1 MTSETDPTV
10 TATTDP
16 MSDDLTTDGL
26 DAVAPA
32 EAPVAGPDDDSFALF
47 EGDEGRLDAA
57 QRRALVALLKHR
69 YVSPALQ
76 PAEWRTVLESES
88 LLRSRL
94 NELFLELEVD
104 RSAEVAFKRQAG
116 SESGRRPFPTL
127 LHDTSYSREET
138 ILLVYLRTRLRTEL
152 ANGARAAIVEHDEL
166 LGFVASFRPE
176 HATDR
181 ARDDGR
187 VERAIDKLLTAR
199 VLLRTKDAR
208 RHRIASVV
216 ETLLPLERLQ
226 ELLEWLETQTA
237 AVDPASEQP
246 RTDADA
252 DSDDEP
258 DGTAVESQDSP
269 DDQTQPPAAEDDR

>member
-10 TATTDP
+10 TATTDST
-16 MSDDLTTDGL
+16 SDDLTTDGL

-32 EAPVAGPDDDSFALF
+32 DAPVAGPDDDSFALF